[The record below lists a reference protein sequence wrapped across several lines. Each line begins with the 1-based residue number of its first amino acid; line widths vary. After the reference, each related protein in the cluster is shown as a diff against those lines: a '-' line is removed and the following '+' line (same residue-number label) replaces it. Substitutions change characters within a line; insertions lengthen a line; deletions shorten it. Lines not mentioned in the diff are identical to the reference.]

1 MKKAVQP
8 YIDEYLR
15 AALDRDQE
23 RAEAVV
29 ARMIAGG
36 SDLATVFEVLAAA
49 QHRVGDLWEK
59 GVASVSDEHFVTD
72 TTLSCVSFA
81 SERLAKFRRTTRGLA
96 ILFTAEGEYHV
107 VALKMLS
114 ELLRDQGW
122 DTEFLGSNPSSKYV
136 LERARAKGKVDLIC
150 VSATM
155 PSSLPNLVE
164 TLQKI
169 RAEPFFA
176 NAKIVAGGPVFR
188 SKRASVL
195 LRGGAGGGALAD
207 SVSEG
212 QTPALKF
219 TASLGRNEPVYRA
232 DMGQGHRLAERQL
245 HRQSE

>member
-1 MKKAVQP
+1 MKKTLQP

-15 AALDRDQE
+15 AALDRDQG
-23 RAEAVV
+23 RAKTVV
-29 ARMIAGG
+29 VRMIAEG
-36 SDLATVFEVLAAA
+36 SDLATVFDVLAAA

-81 SERLAKFRRTTRGLA
+81 SERLAKFRRTARGLA

-122 DTEFLGSNPSSKYV
+122 DVEFLGPNPSSKYV
-136 LERARAKGKVDLIC
+136 LERARARGRVDMIC

-164 TLQKI
+164 TLRKI

-176 NAKIVAGGPVFR
+176 NTKVVAGGPVFR
-188 SKRASVL
+188 SNRARGL
-195 LRGGAGGGALAD
+195 LRGGADGVALAD

-212 QTPALKF
+212 QAPALKF
-219 TASLGRNEPVYRA
+219 TASLGRNEPPYGA
-232 DMGQGHRLAERQL
+232 DTGRGHRLAERQL
-245 HRQSE
+245 HRKSQ